1 MTDSYRIDV
10 DCAACALKM
19 ENAARKVDGVED
31 CSMNFMLQKMDVAFA
46 DNADKQDVMK
56 TVRKMCKR
64 VERDCEVYL

>member
-19 ENAARKVDGVED
+19 ENAARKVDGVEA
-31 CSMNFMLQKMDVAFA
+31 CSVNFMLQKMDVAFA

>member
-19 ENAARKVDGVED
+19 ENAARKVDGVEG
-31 CSMNFMLQKMDVAFA
+31 CSVNFMLQKMDVAFA

>member
-31 CSMNFMLQKMDVAFA
+31 CSVNLMLQKMDVAFA